1 MIQFEEALEIVL
13 GSARFLGSEPV
24 DLVDS
29 LGRILAEDIVS
40 DIDMPPFDKSS
51 MDGYACKLADIRNP
65 LKILEILPAGK
76 KPEKT
81 IGKNQCSKIMTGA
94 AVPEGAD
101 CVIMVEHT
109 RLNESG
115 EVLFTADKTD
125 KHIYYK
131 GEDIKGGEIVL
142 EQFRRIRPQH
152 VAILAS
158 AGKARPLVSKR
169 PKVGIIATGDELVEP
184 SQALAP
190 FSIRNSNSYQLFTQI
205 LAADA
210 IPAYYGIAKDT
221 ENDIDRKLRQ
231 ALRENDVV
239 LLSGGVSMGDFDLT
253 PSIMERNGIDIKFKS
268 IAVKPGKPTH
278 FGLSNKAY
286 CFGLPGNPVSTFVQF
301 ESLIKPFLYKL
312 MGYEYDYVYS
322 KAKLE
327 SDVLIKPHD
336 RESWIPVSLTDDN
349 RAIPLRYHGSAH
361 INALRWADGFILI
374 PIGSPGIEKEATV
387 KVRRI

>member
-1 MIQFEEALEIVL
+1 MIHFEEALEIVL

-51 MDGYACKLADIRNP
+51 MDGYACKLADIGNP

-76 KPEKT
+76 SPEQT

-101 CVIMVEHT
+101 CVIMVEYT
-109 RLNESG
+109 KLNEAG

-125 KHIYYK
+125 KHIYLK
-131 GEDIKGGEIVL
+131 GEDIKAGEVVL
-142 EQFRRIRPQH
+142 ERFRRIHPQH

-158 AGKARPLVSKR
+158 AGKAHPLVSRR
-169 PKVGIIATGDELVEP
+169 PRVGIIATGDELVEP
-184 SQALAP
+184 AQALPP
-190 FSIRNSNSYQLFTQI
+190 FSIRNSNSYQLFTQV
-205 LAADA
+205 LAADSL
-210 IPAYYGIAKDT
+210 PTYYGIARDT
-221 ENDIDRKLRQ
+221 EKDIDRKLRQ

-253 PSIMERNGIDIKFKS
+253 PAIMERNGIDMKFES

-278 FGLSNKAY
+278 FGLSTEAY

-301 ESLIKPFLYKL
+301 ESLIKPFLYQL
-312 MGYEYDYVYS
+312 MGYDFHIIHS
-322 KAKLE
+322 RAILE
-327 SDVLIKPHD
+327 SDIFIKPHE
-336 RESWIPVSLTDDN
+336 RESWIPVSLIDDQ
-349 RAIPLRYHGSAH
+349 RAIPLKYHGSAH
-361 INALRWADGFILI
+361 VNALRCADGFIVI
-374 PIGSPGIEKEATV
+374 PIGSCGLAKGTTV
-387 KVRRI
+387 KVRHI